1 MEPRRRT
8 AIGWAL
14 AAGTALA
21 AVLTLSPLPLQDLAS
36 TAIDRMLDV
45 LHGWGAP
52 PRLDRHVL
60 EFGANI
66 VMFVPLGLLA
76 ALLLPRRRWWVA
88 LVGAIVASLAVET
101 VQSTALPHRF
111 GSLRD
116 VLGNTLGAAIGIGL
130 VAARRAAVRRT
141 DRPDDT

>member
-1 MEPRRRT
+1 MERHRR
-8 AIGWAL
+8 ALIGWAL
-14 AAGTALA
+14 VAVIVLA

-36 TAIDRMLDV
+36 TAIDRVLDV
-45 LHGWGAP
+45 LHSWGVP
-52 PRLDRHVL
+52 PRVDRHVL
-60 EFGANI
+60 ELGANI

-88 LVGAIVASLAVET
+88 LVGALLASVAVEA
-101 VQSTALPHRF
+101 VQSAALPHRF

-130 VAARRAAVRRT
+130 VAARRAAEDRA
-141 DRPDDT
+141 DRPGDG